1 MKAEGG
7 EVESATTT
15 CALVRVYMYPV
26 PAILLSGKREGGKER
41 NENQFWKSKH

>member
-1 MKAEGG
+1 VKAEGG
-7 EVESATTT
+7 EVETATTT
-15 CALVRVYMYPV
+15 CALVRVYPV